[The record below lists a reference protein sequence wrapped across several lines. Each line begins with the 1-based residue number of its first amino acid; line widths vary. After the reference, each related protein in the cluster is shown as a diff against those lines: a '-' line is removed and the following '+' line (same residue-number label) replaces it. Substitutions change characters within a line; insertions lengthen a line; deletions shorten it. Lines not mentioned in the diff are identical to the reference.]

1 MTALE
6 QSIRTLEEAQAKIAI
21 IEKLKAYITH
31 QIMSLVMLTNHVSI
45 ELPPMGLSE
54 AIKYLSSLKLLK
66 ASVYSGYGLKAVKDM
81 GHLPKSAG
89 SKVKKNFGL
98 YVKKYESNKE
108 DSYLFGFIDIDGTTI
123 EVSIPIN
130 DIGEPVSKFKHN
142 GSTTRSKIVGLT
154 VLRTPKPFT
163 WYINWSGIHNVE
175 YFV

>member
-6 QSIRTLEEAQAKIAI
+6 QSLRNLEEAKAKVAI
-21 IEKLKAYITH
+21 IETIKAYIT
-31 QIMSLVMLTNHVSI
+31 QPIMSLIMLTNHVSI
-45 ELPPMGLSE
+45 TLPPMGLTE

-66 ASVYSGYGLKAVKDM
+66 TAVYTGYGLKAVKDM

-98 YVKKYESNKE
+98 YVKKYSDYKE
-108 DSYLFGFIDIDGTTI
+108 ESYLFGFIDIDGTTI

-130 DIGEPVSKFKHN
+130 DMGEPVSRFKHS